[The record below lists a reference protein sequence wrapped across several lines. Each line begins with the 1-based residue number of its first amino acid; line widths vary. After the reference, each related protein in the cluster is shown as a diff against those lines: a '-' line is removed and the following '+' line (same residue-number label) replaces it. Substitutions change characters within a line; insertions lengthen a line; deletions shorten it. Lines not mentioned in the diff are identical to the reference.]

1 MDTSKVTEYAHAL
14 YRAQGN
20 KAEAEAAQRAKKHED
35 AGDADEAKQWR
46 AVQLA
51 IRELRGAHEI

>member
-14 YRAQGN
+14 FRAHGN
-20 KAEAEAAQRAKKHED
+20 IAEAEAAQRAKKHED
-35 AGDADEAKQWR
+35 AGEVDKATQWR

-51 IRELRGAHEI
+51 IRELRGAHES